1 MKKFINLLLVFMLS
15 ICVVG
20 CSSNS
25 TSKSSS
31 SSDASSATEAE
42 LSLEGKDLKVYCGAG
57 MTKPFEEIAN
67 AFKEKTGCNIEVTY
81 ANRNKQSKGLN

>member
-42 LSLEGKDLKVYCGAG
+42 RS
-57 MTKPFEEIAN
+57 
-67 AFKEKTGCNIEVTY
+67 
-81 ANRNKQSKGLN
+81 